1 MGKGKT
7 ACQSRAGGASVRP
20 MVQRGDRMDVVTQ
33 SLLKEF
39 AASQKIESLSPS
51 EQFEAFVN
59 YIVVSDIYPEEFDFS
74 VVATGQ
80 GEFGIDGIAIIVN
93 DAIVDDEEQL
103 DDIIAHNSVL
113 QIQFLFIQ
121 AKSGSSFDT
130 GDMSKFFQAVL
141 DFFGAKAAFQQN
153 ERILE
158 LQRIK
163 NRLYDSAAKF
173 VRGLPK
179 IALYYATTGTWTDD
193 KNLCAIRD
201 GFLAQA
207 STLHMFAGINFHPLD
222 ATKVQKLYF
231 QTKNAFRISINF
243 GQSLSLP
250 EIPNVRESYI
260 GLLPI
265 SEYLKMITD
274 GDGNVR
280 RRLFFDNIRDFQ
292 GDTPVN
298 KSIAETLLSDSS
310 IEFPLRNNG
319 ITIVTRKLQR
329 VGPQFTLEDFQ
340 IVNGCQT
347 SHVIAANSDKENL
360 AIMIPLKIVAT
371 EDEEV
376 TRNVI
381 IASNQ
386 QNKVDQE
393 SFWALDPIHK
403 SIEIYFDS
411 KSDDKRLYYERRP
424 GQFNTIAGI
433 EKVRIVTKDQLLK
446 MYASIFLEQ
455 PNQVGR
461 YYKDLTPLIGKEIFS
476 PTHDVHSYYTAAYIA
491 YRLEFMFR
499 NRRMVSDW
507 KPFRFQLAMAARLI
521 LERDLKLD
529 PQKKRSQ
536 TYCAAIDAVMADPDK
551 AQAVFEEGAEDI
563 KKAIVELSS
572 LGAGLDRRSAKMRD
586 MKDKLRS
593 LILGAGSISATGV
606 SGKTAAKVTIKGTT
620 SKVPEGGRKAPSRGG
635 TPKKSG
641 K

>member
-1 MGKGKT
+1 
-7 ACQSRAGGASVRP
+7 V
-20 MVQRGDRMDVVTQ
+20 
-33 SLLKEF
+33 
-39 AASQKIESLSPS
+39 
-51 EQFEAFVN
+51 
-59 YIVVSDIYPEEFDFS
+59 
-74 VVATGQ
+74 
-80 GEFGIDGIAIIVN
+80 
-93 DAIVDDEEQL
+93 
-103 DDIIAHNSVL
+103 
-113 QIQFLFIQ
+113 
-121 AKSGSSFDT
+121 
-130 GDMSKFFQAVL
+130 
-141 DFFGAKAAFQQN
+141 
-153 ERILE
+153 LE

-163 NRLYDSAAKF
+163 NPLYASAAKF

-179 IALYYATTGTWTDD
+179 IALHYATTGTWTDD

-207 STLHMFAGINFHPLD
+207 STLHLFAAASFHPLD

-231 QTKNAFRISINF
+231 QTKNAFRVTINF
-243 GQSLSLP
+243 GHNLSLP

-274 GDGNVR
+274 DDGNVR

-298 KSIAETLLSDSS
+298 KSIAETLLSESS

-347 SHVIAANSDKENL
+347 SHVIAANSEEENQ
-360 AIMIPLKIVAT
+360 AIMIPVKVIST
-371 EDEEV
+371 EDEDV
-376 TRNVI
+376 TRKVI

-411 KSDDKRLYYERRP
+411 KTGDERLYYERRP

-433 EKVRIVTKDQLLK
+433 EKVRIVTKDLLLK
-446 MYASIFLEQ
+446 VYASVFLEQ

-476 PTHDVHSYYTAAYIA
+476 PSHEVHSYYTAAYIA
-491 YRLEFMFR
+491 YRLEFIFR
-499 NRRMVSDW
+499 NRKVHTEW

-521 LERDLKLD
+521 IERKLKLD
-529 PQKKRSQ
+529 PRKKRSQ
-536 TYCAAIDAVMADPDK
+536 AYCVAIDAIMADPDE
-551 AQAVFEEGAEDI
+551 ALAVFNEGS
-563 KKAIVELSS
+563 KAIKTAIIDLSA
-572 LGAGLDRRSAKMRD
+572 LDAKLDRRTAKMRD
-586 MKDKLRS
+586 MRDRLRS
-593 LILGAGSISATGV
+593 LILGAPPLSADVAADTSDGKAGSGGKPTRAPKGAT
-606 SGKTAAKVTIKGTT
+606 
-620 SKVPEGGRKAPSRGG
+620 PR
-635 TPKKSG
+635 PKKSSR

>member
-1 MGKGKT
+1 
-7 ACQSRAGGASVRP
+7 
-20 MVQRGDRMDVVTQ
+20 MDVVTQ

-39 AASQKIESLSPS
+39 AESQKIGSLPED

-59 YIVVSDIYPEEFDFS
+59 YIVVSDIYPEEFDFNAI
-74 VVATGQ
+74 ATGV

-103 DDIIAHNSVL
+103 DDIIAHSPVL
-113 QIQFLFIQ
+113 QIQFLFVQ
-121 AKSGSSFDT
+121 AKTSSSFDL
-130 GDMSKFFQAVL
+130 GNLSKFLQAVF
-141 DFFGAKAAFQQN
+141 DFFKEKACFQQN
-153 ERILE
+153 ERVLE

-163 NRLYDSAAKF
+163 NRLYASAAKF

-207 STLHMFAGINFHPLD
+207 SSLHMFAATSFHPLD
-222 ATKVQKLYF
+222 ASRVQKLYF
-231 QTKNAFRISINF
+231 QTKNAFRVTINF
-243 GQSLSLP
+243 GQNISLP
-250 EIPNVRESYI
+250 EIPNVREFYI

-274 GDGNVR
+274 EDGNVR

-298 KSIAETLLSDSS
+298 KSIAETLLSESS

-319 ITIVTRKLQR
+319 VTIVTRKLQR

-347 SHVIAANSDKENL
+347 SYVIAANSEHESP
-360 AIMIPLKIVAT
+360 AIMIPIKIVST

-376 TRNVI
+376 TRQVI

-403 SIEIYFDS
+403 SIEIYFDLQAG
-411 KSDDKRLYYERRP
+411 DQRLYYERRP
-424 GQFNTIAGI
+424 GQFNTVAGI
-433 EKVRIVTKDQLLK
+433 EKVRIVTKDLLLK
-446 MYASIFLEQ
+446 MYASVFLEQ

-476 PTHDVHSYYTAAYIA
+476 PGHEVHSYYTAAYIA

-499 NRRMVSDW
+499 NRRMELEW
-507 KPFRFQLAMAARLI
+507 KPFRFLLAMAARLI
-521 LERDLKLD
+521 LEKELKLD
-529 PQKKRSQ
+529 PKKKRSRS
-536 TYCAAIDAVMADPDK
+536 YCVKIDAVMADPDG
-551 AQAVFEEGAEDI
+551 AQAVFEKGTKAI
-563 KKAIVELSS
+563 KKAIIGLKDEE
-572 LGAGLDRRSAKMRD
+572 GAKLDRRTAKMRD
-586 MKDKLRS
+586 MKEALRK
-593 LILGAGSISATGV
+593 LILET
-606 SGKTAAKVTIKGTT
+606 
-620 SKVPEGGRKAPSRGG
+620 
-635 TPKKSG
+635 
-641 K
+641 

>member
-1 MGKGKT
+1 
-7 ACQSRAGGASVRP
+7 
-20 MVQRGDRMDVVTQ
+20 MDVVTR

-39 AASQKIESLSPS
+39 AESQKIDGLAQS
-51 EQFEAFVN
+51 EQFEAFAN
-59 YIVVSDIYPEEFDFS
+59 YIVVSDIYPEEFDYS
-74 VVATGQ
+74 LVATGS

-103 DDIIAHNSVL
+103 EDVIAHSPVL
-113 QIQFLFIQ
+113 QVQFLFVQ
-121 AKSGSSFDT
+121 AKASSSFDA
-130 GDMSKFFQAVL
+130 GDMSKFFHAVL
-141 DFFGAKAAFQQN
+141 DFFGQEASLKQN

-158 LQRIK
+158 LQRVK
-163 NRLYDSAAKF
+163 NRLYQSAAKF

-179 IALYYATTGTWTDD
+179 IALYYATTGTWTED

-207 STLHMFAGINFHPLD
+207 AGLHVFAATAFHPLD

-231 QTKNAFRISINF
+231 QTKNAFRVTINF
-243 GQSLSLP
+243 GQNLSLP
-250 EIPNVRESYI
+250 EIPKVRESYI

-274 GDGNVR
+274 DDGNVR

-298 KSIAETLLSDSS
+298 RSIAETLLSDTS

-319 ITIVTRKLQR
+319 ITIITRKLQR

-347 SHVIAANSDKENL
+347 SHVIAANAAKENE
-360 AIMIPLKIVAT
+360 ATMIPIKIVAT

-376 TRNVI
+376 TRQVI

-403 SIEIYFDS
+403 AIEIYFES
-411 KSDDKRLYYERRP
+411 KTGDQRLYYERRP
-424 GQFNTIAGI
+424 GQFNTVTGI
-433 EKVRIVTKDQLLK
+433 EKVRIVTKDLLLK
-446 MYASIFLEQ
+446 MYASVFLEQ

-476 PTHDVHSYYTAAYIA
+476 PHHEVHSYYTAAYIA

-499 NRRMVSDW
+499 NRRMGTEW

-521 LERDLKLD
+521 LERDLELD
-529 PQKKRSQ
+529 PKRKRSQ
-536 TYCAAIDAVMADPDK
+536 AYGSAIDAVMLDPDT
-551 AQAVFEEGAEDI
+551 AQAVFEEATAAIGQAIAEMKDQGAE
-563 KKAIVELSS
+563 
-572 LGAGLDRRSAKMRD
+572 LDRRTAKMRD
-586 MKDKLRS
+586 MKDKLRAV
-593 LILGAGSISATGV
+593 IAGQAADVVAAEFSAT
-606 SGKTAAKVTIKGTT
+606 
-620 SKVPEGGRKAPSRGG
+620 
-635 TPKKSG
+635 
-641 K
+641 

>member
-1 MGKGKT
+1 
-7 ACQSRAGGASVRP
+7 
-20 MVQRGDRMDVVTQ
+20 MDVVTQ

-39 AASQKIESLSPS
+39 AESQKIDSLAQPD
-51 EQFEAFVN
+51 QFEAFIN
-59 YIVVSDIYPEEFDFS
+59 YIVVSDIYPEEFDFNIVS
-74 VVATGQ
+74 TGQ

-103 DDIIAHNSVL
+103 DDIIAHNPVL
-113 QIQFLFIQ
+113 QIQFLFMQ
-121 AKSGSSFDT
+121 AKTSSSFDS
-130 GDMSKFFQAVL
+130 GDLSKFFQAVL
-141 DFFGAKAAFQQN
+141 DFFKEKASFQQN
-153 ERILE
+153 QRVLE

-201 GFLAQA
+201 GFLAQT
-207 STLHMFAGINFHPLD
+207 SGLHMFAATSFHPLD

-231 QTKNAFRISINF
+231 QTKNAFRVSITF
-243 GQSLSLP
+243 GQNLSLP

-274 GDGNVR
+274 DDGNVR

-298 KSIAETLLSDSS
+298 KSIAGTLLSETS

-319 ITIVTRKLQR
+319 VTIVTRKLQR

-347 SHVIAANSDKENL
+347 SHVIAANSAAENQ
-360 AIMIPLKIVAT
+360 AIMIPIKIVST

-376 TRNVI
+376 TRQVI

-403 SIEIYFDS
+403 SIEIYFES
-411 KSDDKRLYYERRP
+411 KVGDQRLYYERRP

-433 EKVRIVTKDQLLK
+433 EKVRIVTKDLLLK
-446 MYASIFLEQ
+446 MYASVFLEQ

-476 PTHDVHSYYTAAYIA
+476 PDHEVHSYYTAAYIA

-499 NRRMVSDW
+499 NRRMDTEW

-529 PQKKRSQ
+529 PKKKRSQ
-536 TYCAAIDAVMADPDK
+536 TYCAAIDAVMSDPDE
-551 AQAVFEEGAEDI
+551 AQAVFEKGTKAITKAIAELTDQGAE
-563 KKAIVELSS
+563 
-572 LGAGLDRRSAKMRD
+572 LDRRTAKMRD
-586 MKDKLRS
+586 MKDKLRA
-593 LILGAGSISATGV
+593 LI
-606 SGKTAAKVTIKGTT
+606 
-620 SKVPEGGRKAPSRGG
+620 R
-635 TPKKSG
+635 
-641 K
+641 